1 MKKIKIAAR
10 TSFALALL
18 AVVCFCNLYPS
29 CSVSTASISDA
40 KICSQIGSDGA
51 CGNDAT
57 SFSVSTPVIYFTATL
72 KNAPADTKIT
82 FEWKH
87 NGESMGKADVTTGS
101 GIINSTFK
109 SPGTLD
115 PGKYSCTA
123 KINVDNSDAVTKEF
137 TVVESTP

>member
-1 MKKIKIAAR
+1 MKKITIASR
-10 TSFALALL
+10 TIFVMAVLFA
-18 AVVCFCNLYPS
+18 VCILNMYPS
-29 CSVSTASISDA
+29 CSVSTASISDP
-40 KICSQIGSDGA
+40 KICSQLGSDGL

-57 SFSVSTPVIYFTATL
+57 SFSASTPVIYFTANL

-101 GIINSTFK
+101 GTISSTFK

-123 KINVDNSDAVTKEF
+123 KINVDNSDPVTKEF
-137 TVVESTP
+137 TVEAAQ

>member
-1 MKKIKIAAR
+1 MNKVITASR
-10 TSFALALL
+10 TFFALAVI
-18 AVVCFCNLYPS
+18 AIVCFCNMYPS

-40 KICSQIGSDGA
+40 KICSQIGSDGS
-51 CGNDAT
+51 CSNDAS
-57 SFSVSTPVIYFTATL
+57 SFSMNTPVIYFTATL

-87 NGESMGKADVTTGS
+87 NGESMGKADVKSGS

-123 KINVDNSDAVTKEF
+123 KINIDNSDPITKEF
-137 TVVESTP
+137 TVEAAP